1 MSLRVLLA
9 DDHSVV
15 LGGLRALLSLEDG
28 LEVVGACIDGIE
40 VLEAVDRD
48 VPEVLVMDAEMP
60 RCGGIEAHRRLRE
73 AGVAIPTVILSAA
86 LDDHDVLKCLTTGV
100 NGIVLKESAASV
112 LVEAIR
118 AVAAGDRWV
127 SEELASRALA
137 LEQRRDEEQEL
148 TPREREVVTAVARGG
163 SNKRV
168 ATALGI
174 SESTVK
180 VHLHHAFSKLGVRNR
195 VQLSL
200 MAREKGWV

>member
-1 MSLRVLLA
+1 M
-9 DDHSVV
+9 
-15 LGGLRALLSLEDG
+15 
-28 LEVVGACIDGIE
+28 
-40 VLEAVDRD
+40 
-48 VPEVLVMDAEMP
+48 
-60 RCGGIEAHRRLRE
+60 
-73 AGVAIPTVILSAA
+73 AIPTVILSAA